1 MTFIKNIVNL
11 FFPEVCV
18 GCNNHLIAENLI
30 LCLNCRHDLPLTK
43 FSFEPNNKVEKIF
56 YGRVPI
62 QNATALLYFSKKGI
76 VQEMMH
82 NLKYRNQQKIG
93 TLLGNLLGEEMV
105 LSERFYN
112 IDFIIPVPLHQKKLK
127 KRGYNQVTSFG
138 QSVADQ
144 LKIPFK
150 EDVLYKISNTKTQT
164 NKLRL
169 DRWIN
174 AEELFIVKQPKDLEN
189 KHILIVDDIVTTGAT
204 LEACAKAFE
213 KINNLQISIA
223 CISYTQ

>member
-1 MTFIKNIVNL
+1 MTFVKNIVNL

-18 GCNNHLIAENLI
+18 GCNSHLITENLI

-43 FSFEPNNKVEKIF
+43 FCFEPNNKIEKIF

-93 TLLGNLLGEEMV
+93 ALLGNLLGEEMV
-105 LSERFYN
+105 LSKRFSN

-138 QSVADQ
+138 QSVANQ
-144 LKIPFK
+144 IKIPFK
-150 EDVLYKISNTKTQT
+150 EDILYKISNTKTQT
-164 NKLRL
+164 KKLRL

-174 AEELFIVKQPKDLEN
+174 AEELFIVKQPKELEN

-204 LEACAKAFE
+204 LEACSKAFE